1 MNNNQILSSSNN
13 NNSFR
18 RGNSKVFYDSDIWDP
33 GEEARTSFRS
43 SSYEDDID
51 DDDDSFVASLLRS
64 KTEYVEDFDYDE
76 EMVTIFC
83 SFWLNSLT
91 TSIQA

>member
-83 SFWLNSLT
+83 SF
-91 TSIQA
+91 

>member
-1 MNNNQILSSSNN
+1 MMSNTNSSSRSCSNN
-13 NNSFR
+13 NNNTASFR

-64 KTEYVEDFDYDE
+64 KTSYVEDFDYDE
-76 EMVTIFC
+76 EMVI
-83 SFWLNSLT
+83 SF
-91 TSIQA
+91 